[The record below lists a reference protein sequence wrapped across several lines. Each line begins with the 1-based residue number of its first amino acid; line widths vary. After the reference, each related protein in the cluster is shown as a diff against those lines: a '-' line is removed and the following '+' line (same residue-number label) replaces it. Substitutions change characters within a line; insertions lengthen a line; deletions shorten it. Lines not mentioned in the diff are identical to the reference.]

1 MLHIDI
7 DKRYCADRAL
17 RSEWLRVAV
26 HSSVT
31 SSEKLLFYVFYECS
45 KIVQVWNTKT
55 MNILNTFELKYNI
68 NLRNKFSILKNNNI
82 ICKSENIII
91 KYHTPFSIIEF
102 LKINTNILPNEIWD
116 YILVLI

>member
-1 MLHIDI
+1 
-7 DKRYCADRAL
+7 
-17 RSEWLRVAV
+17 
-26 HSSVT
+26 
-31 SSEKLLFYVFYECS
+31 
-45 KIVQVWNTKT
+45 